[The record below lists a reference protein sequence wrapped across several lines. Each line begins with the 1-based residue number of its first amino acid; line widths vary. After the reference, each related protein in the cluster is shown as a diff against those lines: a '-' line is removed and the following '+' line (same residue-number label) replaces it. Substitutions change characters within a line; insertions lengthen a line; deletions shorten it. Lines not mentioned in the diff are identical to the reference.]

1 MLAIIGIE
9 NDISTEL
16 ENKLEI
22 IYTSTVTKAQNTS
35 KIIDI
40 ELENVQEEVDEIESQ
55 INDLFRT

>member
-16 ENKLEI
+16 ENKLET